1 MIKVYTTP
9 TCIYCHALM
18 NWLNEEGI
26 SYQEIDASTVPG
38 ITSVPITIITDQEDK
53 NPVQIIGFD
62 RDAISETIAR
72 YNLRKNS

>member
-9 TCIYCHALM
+9 TCIYCHALV

-26 SYQEIDASTVPG
+26 EYQEFDTTSMPG
-38 ITSVPITIITDQEDK
+38 ITTVPVTIITDHEDK

-62 RDAISETIAR
+62 REAITEALSQLKEQ
-72 YNLRKNS
+72 

>member
-26 SYQEIDASTVPG
+26 DFLEIDANTVPG
-38 ITSVPITIITDQEDK
+38 ITAVPVTVITDKDNK
-53 NPVQIIGFD
+53 NPIQIIGFD
-62 RDAISETIAR
+62 RDSITETIEK
-72 YNLRKNS
+72 YGLRTK

>member
-26 SYQEIDASTVPG
+26 DFQEIDANTVPG
-38 ITSVPITIITDQEDK
+38 ITAVPVTVITDKDNK
-53 NPVQIIGFD
+53 NPIQIIGFD
-62 RDAISETIAR
+62 RDGITDTIEK
-72 YNLRKNS
+72 YGLRAK

>member
-26 SYQEIDASTVPG
+26 DFQEIDANTVPG
-38 ITSVPITIITDQEDK
+38 ITAVPVTVITDKDNK
-53 NPVQIIGFD
+53 NPIQIIGFD
-62 RDAISETIAR
+62 RDDITETIEK
-72 YNLRKNS
+72 YGLRTK

>member
-9 TCIYCHALM
+9 TCIYCHALV

-26 SYQEIDASTVPG
+26 EYQEFDAESMPG
-38 ITSVPITIITDQEDK
+38 ITTVPVTIITDHEDK

-62 RDAISETIAR
+62 REAITETL
-72 YNLRKNS
+72 NQLKEQ

>member
-26 SYQEIDASTVPG
+26 SYQEN
-38 ITSVPITIITDQEDK
+38 K

-62 RDAISETIAR
+62 RDVISETIAR
-72 YNLRKNS
+72 YDLRKNS

>member
-26 SYQEIDASTVPG
+26 DFQEIDANTVPG
-38 ITSVPITIITDQEDK
+38 ITAVPVTVIADKDNK
-53 NPVQIIGFD
+53 NPIQIIGFD
-62 RDAISETIAR
+62 RDGITETIEK
-72 YNLRKNS
+72 YGLRTK

>member
-9 TCIYCHALM
+9 TCIYCHALV

-26 SYQEIDASTVPG
+26 EYHEFDATSMPG
-38 ITSVPITIITDQEDK
+38 ITTVPVTIITDHEDK

-62 RDAISETIAR
+62 REAITEALSQLKEQ
-72 YNLRKNS
+72 

>member
-26 SYQEIDASTVPG
+26 DFQEIDANTVPG
-38 ITSVPITIITDQEDK
+38 ITAVPVTVISDKDNK
-53 NPVQIIGFD
+53 NPIQIIGFD
-62 RDAISETIAR
+62 RDGITETIEK
-72 YNLRKNS
+72 YGLRAK

>member
-18 NWLNEEGI
+18 NWLDGEKIN
-26 SYQEIDASTVPG
+26 YQEIDASSVPG
-38 ITSVPITIITDQEDK
+38 ITAVPVTIITDKNDK

-62 RDAISETIAR
+62 RDAISETIKK
-72 YNLRKNS
+72 YGLQQ

>member
-1 MIKVYTTP
+1 
-9 TCIYCHALM
+9 M

-38 ITSVPITIITDQEDK
+38 ITSVPVTIITDQEDK
-53 NPVQIIGFD
+53 NPVQIIGLD

>member
-18 NWLNEEGI
+18 NWLTEENLDF
-26 SYQEIDASTVPG
+26 QEIDASTVPG
-38 ITSVPITIITDQEDK
+38 ITAVPVTVITDKEDR

-62 RDAISETIAR
+62 RDAITDIVEK
-72 YNLRKNS
+72 YNLRAK

>member
-26 SYQEIDASTVPG
+26 DFQEIDANTVPG
-38 ITSVPITIITDQEDK
+38 ITAVPVTVITDKDNK
-53 NPVQIIGFD
+53 NPIQIIGFD
-62 RDAISETIAR
+62 RDSITETIEK
-72 YNLRKNS
+72 YGLRTK

>member
-26 SYQEIDASTVPG
+26 DFQEIDANTVPG
-38 ITSVPITIITDQEDK
+38 ITAVPVTVITDKDNK
-53 NPVQIIGFD
+53 NPIQIIGFD
-62 RDAISETIAR
+62 RDGITETIEK
-72 YNLRKNS
+72 YGLCTK